1 MRTIELRPQDLYLL
15 LKNKEINLGTINRSL
30 YLSDNE
36 LIMNYEGYGYR
47 PVKIKIDFQY
57 DEELEFTEE

>member
-15 LKNKEINLGTINRSL
+15 LKNKEINLGTTSRSL

-36 LIMNYEGYGYR
+36 LVMNYEGYGYR

>member
-36 LIMNYEGYGYR
+36 LVMNYEGYGYR